1 MKDRIPKGMT
11 IDTDSIYLSK
21 NGGEPVQ
28 VDASCYDAD
37 TRLLSVPIGSL
48 LGGDEYVLTFDV
60 LINQVAI
67 QPGDPSDRDLSNT
80 CLLYTS
86 RPAPPWTWT
95 TPPTR

>member
-1 MKDRIPKGMT
+1 MR
-11 IDTDSIYLSK
+11 
-21 NGGEPVQ
+21 

-86 RPAPPWTWT
+86 ENQPGRLLHGGQRRKAVAEAGVVFSL
-95 TPPTR
+95 